1 MPQLVSLLQTYG
13 VLIVFCTVLLEQI
26 GLPIPAFPVLIVGG
40 ALAAT
45 GDFSWTACL
54 AVSLAACL
62 LSDYFWFR
70 AGQHYG
76 KRILRVLC
84 KISLSPDYCVRQTED
99 NFQRHGPKALV
110 VAKFIPGFNTIAPPL
125 AGAMGT
131 STPRFLVFT
140 LLGGLLWSGVGI
152 GLGAYFHASVD
163 GVLDVLSTMGTT
175 ALMVLFVVLGAFIA
189 FKYWERRR
197 FQQGTEIE
205 RISLHELLDLIRA
218 GHDPVIVD
226 ARSMTAQQMDP
237 PIPGA
242 LLYNAC
248 EPEQFMKRLDRERHI
263 VVYCSCP
270 NDVTAAQVAK
280 HLAANGFHRAR
291 PLHGGL
297 DAWNAHHGLPADA
310 VIQ

>member
-13 VLIVFCTVLLEQI
+13 VLIVFCTVLMEQI

-45 GDFSWTACL
+45 GDFSWAACL

-70 AGQHYG
+70 AGRHYG

-99 NFQRHGPKALV
+99 NFQRHGPKALI

-140 LLGGLLWSGVGI
+140 MLGGLLWSGVGI

-163 GVLDVLSTMGTT
+163 GVLDVFSTMGTT
-175 ALMVLFVVLGAFIA
+175 ALLVLLGVLGAFVA

-197 FQQGTEIE
+197 FQRGTEIE
-205 RISLHELLDLIRA
+205 RISLRELLDLIEE
-218 GHDPVIVD
+218 GKDPVIVD

-242 LLYNAC
+242 LIYNAS
-248 EPEQFMKRLDRERHI
+248 EPEQFMARLDRDSHI

-270 NDVTAAQVAK
+270 DDVTAAQVARQ
-280 HLAANGFHRAR
+280 LAARGFHRAR

-297 DAWNAHHGLPADA
+297 EAWNAHHSIPASA